1 MACSLGSK
9 APAPASASAAAAS
22 PPTEVTS
29 SVARD
34 GSRGSTRT
42 VPSISAPA
50 SSPSA
55 SSRAVRCAGK
65 RNREPPSD
73 VVVVGAEADVPDA
86 ASRFSSRAARTLS
99 NAASASASPARNVGK
114 YASAERTARRGGSP
128 SLDASAGSA
137 SRSERM
143 TTVGDSEVDGDS
155 EADFFDAPASSEVVV
170 VFFRPQTRPLSRCSA
185 NQTANLT
192 TACASLAASAS
203 ASAGRAPNGT
213 RLRHDERLVG
223 AKRSSGKSLQ
233 LPRRL
238 NATSRIARRTR
249 GSWPCRSIAAFTSD
263 PRRTQSRVARRSRT
277 SRYSTSAAAS
287 GMR

>member
-1 MACSLGSK
+1 MACSLGSN
-9 APAPASASAAAAS
+9 APAPASALAAS

-50 SSPSA
+50 STPSA

-73 VVVVGAEADVPDA
+73 VVGGAEADVPDA
-86 ASRFSSRAARTLS
+86 ASRVSSRAARTLS

-114 YASAERTARRGGSP
+114 YASAERTATRGGSP

-143 TTVGDSEVDGDS
+143 TTVRDSEVDGDS
-155 EADFFDAPASSEVVV
+155 EADDAPSSEVVV
-170 VFFRPQTRPLSRCSA
+170 VFFR
-185 NQTANLT
+185 
-192 TACASLAASAS
+192 
-203 ASAGRAPNGT
+203 
-213 RLRHDERLVG
+213 
-223 AKRSSGKSLQ
+223 
-233 LPRRL
+233 
-238 NATSRIARRTR
+238 
-249 GSWPCRSIAAFTSD
+249 
-263 PRRTQSRVARRSRT
+263 
-277 SRYSTSAAAS
+277 
-287 GMR
+287 